1 MLVALHLCRRST
13 LSRVVEWRVIVWGE
27 GGDVSWL
34 PRTQP
39 TVASVLRAARL
50 RRMRRSAAA
59 AMAAAAMA
67 ASSRRRPRSRRRD
80 RSTKPRGKKNV
91 VVVSGFSD
99 HDGANVGVAAA
110 ETNEGKPRKQHLA
123 AARQFL
129 CTKYQVF
136 NKEQRRGREE
146 IRRREEEARAALRA
160 RCKCRGSCEDD
171 DGNTDTAGTQS
182 QRTAARGGDVEGLSS
197 PKPMGRTVESGS
209 SGAPT
214 KTRPNVSAAG
224 RRQP

>member
-59 AMAAAAMA
+59 AMAA
-67 ASSRRRPRSRRRD
+67 SSRRRPRSRRRD

-110 ETNEGKPRKQHLA
+110 ETNEGEPRKQHAA

-129 CTKYQVF
+129 CTKY
-136 NKEQRRGREE
+136 
-146 IRRREEEARAALRA
+146 
-160 RCKCRGSCEDD
+160 
-171 DGNTDTAGTQS
+171 
-182 QRTAARGGDVEGLSS
+182 
-197 PKPMGRTVESGS
+197 
-209 SGAPT
+209 
-214 KTRPNVSAAG
+214 
-224 RRQP
+224 